1 MALPNKIDVLR
12 KKKGLSY
19 REIAKRSG
27 FSAQYIHLLAK
38 NKRHNPSLE
47 AMQKIAAALDESIE
61 RVFQINQRKE
71 RMLFNARPGDRIY

>member
-1 MALPNKIDVLR
+1 MALLNKIDVLR

-38 NKRHNPSLE
+38 NKRRNPSLE

-61 RVFQINQRKE
+61 RVFQIINQRKD
-71 RMLFNARPGDRIY
+71 AI